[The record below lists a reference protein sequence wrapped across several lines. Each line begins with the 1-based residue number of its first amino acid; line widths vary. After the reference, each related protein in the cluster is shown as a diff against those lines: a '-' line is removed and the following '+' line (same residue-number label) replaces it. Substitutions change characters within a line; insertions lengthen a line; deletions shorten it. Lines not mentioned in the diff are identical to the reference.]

1 MTRLWYII
9 KEIWFNLFR
18 HSGTMA
24 GSFLSLLLLFLLFDL
39 SWVGAGTSGKFYEQL
54 VSELQMDV
62 YLSES
67 LSDSMIV
74 ELQDEVM
81 AVEGVVSLAYISR
94 EIAREQL
101 NHQIGVDLLVGYD
114 TLNPLPRS
122 LVLDF
127 EPEYLTLDN
136 MAHIEDKLA
145 LLPGI
150 TDINYSWRWL
160 EKVERVKA
168 ITIRIGLVLGLLII
182 LTVLLSST
190 NSIRLMARS
199 RATGIRQM
207 LLLGTGRMFIALPF
221 LAEGFLIAGL
231 AAVAGWGAILYG
243 VERVTFS
250 QFDIVLP
257 TPTEI
262 GYYCLACAL
271 LGLLSGWL
279 GIRTELK
286 EK

>member
-1 MTRLWYII
+1 MV
-9 KEIWFNLFR
+9 KETWLGLFR
-18 HSGTMA
+18 HFLTTA
-24 GSFLSLLLLFLLFDL
+24 GSFLALLLLFLLFDMF
-39 SWVGAGTSGKFYEQL
+39 WVGAQTSERFYRQL

-74 ELQDEVM
+74 GLQDEVM
-81 AVEGVVSLAYISR
+81 DIDGLATLAFISK

-101 NHQIGVDLLVGYD
+101 NQQIGVDLLVGYD

-122 LVLDF
+122 FVLDF
-127 EPEYLTLDN
+127 EQNYLNLDDI
-136 MAHIEDKLA
+136 AHIEDKLA
-145 LLPGI
+145 LLPGV

-160 EKVERVKA
+160 EKMEMIKT
-168 ITIRIGLVLGLLII
+168 ITIQIGLLLGSLII

-199 RATGIRQM
+199 RAVGFRQM

-231 AAVAGWGAILYG
+231 SAVVGWAGILYS
-243 VERVTFS
+243 VEQMAFTG
-250 QFDIVLP
+250 FDIVLP
-257 TPTEI
+257 TIEEI
-262 GYYCLACAL
+262 GLYCLGCAM

-286 EK
+286 ER

>member
-1 MTRLWYII
+1 MTRLWYMI
-9 KEIWFNLFR
+9 KETWFNLFR
-18 HSGTMA
+18 HFGTTA

-39 SWVGAGTSGKFYEQL
+39 SWVGAGTSEKFYQQL
-54 VSELQMDV
+54 LSELQMDV

-74 ELQDEVM
+74 ELQEEVI
-81 AVEGVVSLAYISR
+81 AVDGVVSLAFISR

-101 NHQIGVDLLVGYD
+101 NQQIGVDLLVGYD

-122 LVLDF
+122 FVLDF
-127 EPEYLTLDN
+127 APDHLSLDD

-145 LLPGI
+145 LLPGV

-160 EKVERVKA
+160 EKVEAVKA
-168 ITIRIGLVLGLLII
+168 ITIRVGLILGLLII

-199 RATGIRQM
+199 RAIGFRQL

-231 AAVAGWGAILYG
+231 AALAGWAGIIYG

-250 QFDIVLP
+250 QFEVILP
-257 TPTEI
+257 TTREI